1 MKHRK
6 IVSVIFGIYTG
17 IVLLLSLLPSFFFRD
32 LPYVPSWSF
41 SDKIAHVLMY
51 LFYTLIASAMLYSQS
66 FKRIISLAI
75 LYTILFGVFM
85 EFCQLMI
92 KGAGRTGSLGDIVA
106 NTIGTIIGAII
117 VSAILKKIDRTGS
130 AKE

>member
-1 MKHRK
+1 MKNRK
-6 IVSVIFGIYTG
+6 IVSVVFGIYTV

-32 LPYVPSWSF
+32 LPYVPNWSF

-51 LFYTLIASAMLYSQS
+51 LFYTLIASAMFYSQS

-85 EFCQLMI
+85 EFCQMMI

-117 VSAILKKIDRTGS
+117 VHAVLKKISKRES
-130 AKE
+130 S

>member
-6 IVSVIFGIYTG
+6 IVSVIFGIYTVV
-17 IVLLLSLLPSFFFRD
+17 VLLLSLLPSFFFRD

-41 SDKIAHVLMY
+41 TDKIAHVLMY
-51 LFYTLIASAMLYSQS
+51 LVYTLIASAMLYSHS
-66 FKRIISLAI
+66 FKRIISLGI

-85 EFCQLMI
+85 EFCQMMI
-92 KGAGRTGSLGDIVA
+92 KGSGRTGSFADIVA

-117 VSAILKKIDRTGS
+117 VSAVLKNK
-130 AKE
+130 